1 MDSVWLKSVY
11 QWVMVTLCALAL
23 TVPAP
28 ALSTFLVQTIGAIQV
43 PDERET
49 ETVKT
54 APNESSR
61 RFEGRRSSRRPPL
74 QVFNH
79 HFRPKAPTRA
89 LQLDLRDDLK
99 SRFSSLRC

>member
-1 MDSVWLKSVY
+1 MDSMWLTSAY
-11 QWVMVTLCALAL
+11 QWIMAICCALAV

-28 ALSTFLVQTIGAIQV
+28 ALSTFLAQSETFQV

-61 RFEGRRSSRRPPL
+61 RFESRRSSRRPPL

-79 HFRPKAPTRA
+79 HFRPKAPTKS
-89 LQLDLRDDLK
+89 LELDRRDDLR
-99 SRFSSLRC
+99 SRFISLRC